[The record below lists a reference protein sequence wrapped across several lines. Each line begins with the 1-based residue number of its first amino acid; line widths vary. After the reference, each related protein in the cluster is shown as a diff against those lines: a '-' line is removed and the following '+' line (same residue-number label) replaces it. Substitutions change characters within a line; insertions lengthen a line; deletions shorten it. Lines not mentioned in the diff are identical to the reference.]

1 MGEHLVRHIFYCER
15 PNDVLWT
22 DGMIETLVSPYGT
35 VLLGMPDFS
44 VLLGSI
50 LGERGLERQVSVTGS
65 GHTISNA
72 IHSLG

>member
-1 MGEHLVRHIFYCER
+1 MGEHFVRYIFYRER
-15 PNDVLWT
+15 PNDVLWAE
-22 DGMIETLVSPYGT
+22 DMIETLVSPYGT

-50 LGERGLERQVSVTGS
+50 LVEIFLVKYANKAG

-72 IHSLG
+72 IHSLS